1 MCSSDLMGNRKMIQ
15 GSSYGDES
23 LLISAACA
31 GQGIALVNSVFASEA
46 LQSKRL
52 VQVTHATSE
61 LKFDYFVYCAKERR
75 EEWAIVEFMKWAV
88 QQAGK
93 CARGTAVEVDAA

>member
-1 MCSSDLMGNRKMIQ
+1 
-15 GSSYGDES
+15 
-23 LLISAACA
+23 
-31 GQGIALVNSVFASEA
+31 
-46 LQSKRL
+46 

-88 QQAGK
+88 MQAGK
-93 CARGTAVEVDAA
+93 SENKETTQMSAA